1 MDGVVQES
9 SLALTLGR
17 VAEPELQAN
26 IEEQHPRNL
35 GRIHT
40 RLSAFKV
47 YSLDQEVE
55 ESLLGVCTRL
65 KLCTS
70 FDPWKFKKTLGFS
83 NLERLCLLK
92 RVMDAHVLPNLSI
105 AAQQQMARYRQTNV
119 QVYDEDIDST
129 HAIQFKNEESNI
141 FRDGWEQHFV
151 DRRRL
156 VSLEV
161 VGLYWQNNKQ
171 QFVFPILKRVQRSP
185 SPPRAVNQE

>member
-17 VAEPELQAN
+17 FAEPELQAN
-26 IEEQHPRNL
+26 IEEQHLRNL

-55 ESLLGVCTRL
+55 ESLLGVCMRL

-70 FDPWKFKKTLGFS
+70 DPWKFKKTLGFAD
-83 NLERLCLLK
+83 LERLCLLK
-92 RVMDAHVLPNLSI
+92 RIVDAHVLPNLSI
-105 AAQQQMARYRQTNV
+105 TAQQQMARYRQTDV
-119 QVYDEDIDST
+119 QVYDEDTDST
-129 HAIQFKNEESNI
+129 HAVQFKKEESYV
-141 FRDGWEQHFV
+141 FRGGWEQHFV

-161 VGLYWQNNKQ
+161 VGLYWQTNKQ
-171 QFVFPILKRVQRSP
+171 QFVFSVLKWVQRSP
-185 SPPRAVNQE
+185 NPSRGVNQE